1 MIKFAVRNN
10 LYYPLMLILFTFL
23 RNITDILLKAI
34 FNLKSPYFTSIL
46 IFFSEFLFGSMTILY
61 NYSSSENSSKIIKSM
76 GIKLIQRKTKINR
89 SDTYLIIYI
98 LIFFASYFDFISLTY
113 MRFYIFFEIK

>member
-23 RNITDILLKAI
+23 RNIIDILLKAI

-46 IFFSEFLFGSMTILY
+46 IFFSEFLFGSMTIWY
-61 NYSSSENSSKIIKSM
+61 NNSSSKNNSKIIKSM
-76 GIKLIQRKTKINR
+76 GIKLIQRKTKISR
-89 SDTYLIIYI
+89 SDTNLIIYI
-98 LIFFASYFDFISLTY
+98 LIFLHHIL
-113 MRFYIFFEIK
+113 ILLV